1 MPMQIT
7 DAADNRELNH
17 VGLGLTEAEAREL
30 RDTLTTLLEDSGE
43 RHEHVS
49 SSDYKR
55 ELTVW
60 LRRVDEPS
68 GHQSPT
74 LAKPSALAEAPADA

>member
-1 MPMQIT
+1 MRIDDT
-7 DAADNRELNH
+7 ANGRELQH

-30 RDTLTTLLEDSGE
+30 RDTLEILFQDPAE

-49 SSDYKR
+49 SADFQR

-60 LRRVDEPS
+60 LLRD
-68 GHQSPT
+68 
-74 LAKPSALAEAPADA
+74 